1 MGWNLNDYEPVEDR
15 LAKFWNDF
23 PPGRI
28 ETELL
33 RHEGQR
39 FIVFARL
46 FRVDTDTL
54 PFATGLAEEVVS
66 DRGVNSTS
74 ALENAETSAI
84 GRALANAGYAP
95 KGRRPSR
102 EEMAKVAHREQRPEI
117 RSENDAVESGSGER
131 IPNEPVTIV
140 WDEVE
145 STAATDQ
152 GWDANHVLKALGAK
166 VQSFDCKHGAM
177 LLKEGTS
184 KAGKPYHGYVCVA
197 KSKADQCEAKWA
209 KQGGNGEWVFEQKA
223 AGGW

>member
-1 MGWNLNDYEPVEDR
+1 MAWNLADYEPVEDR
-15 LAKFWNDF
+15 LAKFWNDY

-33 RHEGQR
+33 AHEGNR
-39 FIVFARL
+39 FIVAARL
-46 FRVDTDTL
+46 YRVDTDEK
-54 PFATGLAEEVVS
+54 PFATGLAEEVVT

-84 GRALANAGYAP
+84 GRALANAGYAA
-95 KGRRPSR
+95 KGKRASR
-102 EEMAKVAHREQRPEI
+102 EEMAKVARGDKGHKVEHPFKPE
-117 RSENDAVESGSGER
+117 EKPVA
-131 IPNEPVTIV
+131 NEPVTIV

-145 STAATDQ
+145 STAATDP
-152 GWDANHVLKALGAK
+152 GWDPSHVLKALGAK
-166 VQSFDCKHGAM
+166 VHSFECKHGAM
-177 LLKEGTS
+177 MLKEGTS

-209 KQGGNGEWVFEQKA
+209 KQGQNGDWVFEQKA

>member
-15 LAKFWNDF
+15 LAKFWNDY

-28 ETELL
+28 ETKLL
-33 RHEGQR
+33 SHEGNR
-39 FIVFARL
+39 FIVFAEL
-46 FRVDTDTL
+46 YRVDTDAK
-54 PFATGLAEEVVS
+54 PFATGLAEEVVT

-95 KGRRPSR
+95 KGKRASR
-102 EEMAKVAHREQRPEI
+102 EEMAKVQRLSQPEPV
-117 RSENDAVESGSGER
+117 RVVETLDEK
-131 IPNEPVTIV
+131 PVANEPVTIV

-145 STAATDQ
+145 STAATDS
-152 GWDANHVLKALGAK
+152 GWDASHVLKALGAK

-184 KAGKPYHGYVCVA
+184 KAGKPYHGFVCVS

-223 AGGW
+223 SGGW

>member
-15 LAKFWNDF
+15 LRAFWDGH
-23 PPGRI
+23 PMGRV
-28 ETELL
+28 ETRLL
-33 RHEGQR
+33 SHEGNR
-39 FIVFARL
+39 FIVMAYLYRT
-46 FRVDTDTL
+46 DTDQE
-54 PFATGLAEEVVS
+54 PAATGLAEEIVT
-66 DRGVNSTS
+66 DRGVNATS
-74 ALENAETSAI
+74 ALENAETSSI
-84 GRALANAGYAP
+84 GRALANLGYAP
-95 KGRRPSR
+95 KGKRASR
-102 EEMAKVAHREQRPEI
+102 EEMDKVQRLTSHKTD
-117 RSENDAVESGSGER
+117 RVVEVLDEKPV
-131 IPNEPVTIV
+131 PNEPVTIV

-184 KAGKPYHGYVCVA
+184 KAGKPYHGFVCVS

>member
-1 MGWNLNDYEPVEDR
+1 MGWNLSDYEDVATLNRWFQD
-15 LAKFWNDF
+15 NF
-23 PPGRI
+23 PTGRI
-28 ETELL
+28 EISVEYADY
-33 RHEGQR
+33 EGQE
-39 FIVFARL
+39 IVIGCSIYRDINDLEPAVQNLARG
-46 FRVDTDTL
+46 RAIEYPKNMARWYVEDT
-54 PFATGLAEEVVS
+54 A
-66 DRGVNSTS
+66 
-74 ALENAETSAI
+74 TSAI
-84 GRALANAGYAP
+84 GRAILLIKGANKTATKDSMIQVAAVDSGH
-95 KGRRPSR
+95 
-102 EEMAKVAHREQRPEI
+102 KVQHPFKPDEKP
-117 RSENDAVESGSGER
+117 V
-131 IPNEPVTIV
+131 PNEPVTIV

-209 KQGGNGEWVFEQKA
+209 KQGNNGEWVFEQKA